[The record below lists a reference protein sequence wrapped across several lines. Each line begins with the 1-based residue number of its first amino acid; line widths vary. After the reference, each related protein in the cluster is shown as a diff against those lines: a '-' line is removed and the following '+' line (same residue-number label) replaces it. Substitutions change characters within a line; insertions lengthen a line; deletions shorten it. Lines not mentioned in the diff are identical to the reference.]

1 MWFMDSSDDRERL
14 PGHCDDVNPTSRAD
28 GYRRAGSIT
37 TTVVLLAVGV
47 PLAGAVVA
55 AAEHSHFLSGL
66 SRALHNGG
74 GLSSGGGSSH
84 AVSSGS

>member
-1 MWFMDSSDDRERL
+1 VSSTR
-14 PGHCDDVNPTSRAD
+14 RAE

-55 AAEHSHFLSGL
+55 VADHTHFLSGL
-66 SRALHNGG
+66 TRAFHGG
-74 GLSSGGGSSH
+74 SGLSSGGGASH
-84 AVSSGS
+84 VVSSGS